1 MQISCSPLRPLP
13 RPLVRREEEEEE
25 GGEGGGFVFLPAR
38 KRRGRAN
45 EIIDPTAFFGG
56 WQDPDFGRKTDKKRL
71 QHVGQQKNRERIRKT
86 SLLHQKE
93 NQPTLGGRRGP
104 SSFILEAQSVFT
116 FVLFSPPFPRVR
128 TKPLLFFSSSVGKR
142 GE

>member
-25 GGEGGGFVFLPAR
+25 GGEGRGFVFLPAR

-93 NQPTLGGRRGP
+93 NEQPWGEAGSLFFYSRSRVFSLL
-104 SSFILEAQSVFT
+104 SSSRLCR
-116 FVLFSPPFPRVR
+116 PPVR

>member
-13 RPLVRREEEEEE
+13 RPLVRREEEEE
-25 GGEGGGFVFLPAR
+25 GGEGRGFVFLPAR

-71 QHVGQQKNRERIRKT
+71 QHVGQQKKTENELEKPLSSIKRKT
-86 SLLHQKE
+86 NQPWGGGGVPVLLFSKHRVFSLLSSSRLLSPREDK
-93 NQPTLGGRRGP
+93 TP
-104 SSFILEAQSVFT
+104 SF
-116 FVLFSPPFPRVR
+116 
-128 TKPLLFFSSSVGKR
+128 LFFIH
-142 GE
+142 GEEG